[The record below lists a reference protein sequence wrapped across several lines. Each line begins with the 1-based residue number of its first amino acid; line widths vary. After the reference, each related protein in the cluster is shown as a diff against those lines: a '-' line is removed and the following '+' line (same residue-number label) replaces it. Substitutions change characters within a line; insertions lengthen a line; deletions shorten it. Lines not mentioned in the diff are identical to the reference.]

1 MDKYLEKGKELIK
14 LLINAGY
21 EAYFIGQCVRNV
33 IMEKE
38 NGVIEITTNAT
49 PGAILPTLSF
59 ARVEEKEDH
68 VEVFYG
74 GYTFYITTFRV
85 ATTFKDNRKPVKYH
99 YSKNLIDELAN
110 RDYTI
115 NALAM
120 SHSGKITDAYMGVKD
135 IAKKR
140 IALIGKPKVRF
151 IEDPRRILSGVALMS
166 ELGFRIDGKTKR
178 AMISKRK
185 LLVNVKPEDIYN
197 NLKRILEGTFHKA
210 AMSFFLEAKFGK
222 YLPGLQKGIEQLTR
236 RRHQIVNVDDFLTAC
251 FIIDPTQKQD
261 YMQFMLEEE
270 TQEQVIHL
278 ANAFPKSKYDDFSLY
293 YYGLEIAKK
302 ANKLNY
308 ILRRGKKLTKKIE
321 HQYDLLTIHDQD
333 DLALPKQEMMQILK
347 DLPTDT
353 FIQCLQKMEQAVILK
368 ELDNEYDALYQFV
381 AKFALAKK
389 TTSTEIQEA
398 VSQSIE
404 TEEKEK
410 LEFNFDEQQLNNFI
424 KASTENELAENLV
437 EQGELIKNYTELKI
451 NQLEKRLR
459 EQEKMIQQKDE
470 QLYDLEKRTLK
481 EKLNNDV
488 DKLVQRNLE
497 TLKELKYIDTSY
509 NEKLMLSREL
519 QKIYRQFLS
528 NVESKY
534 QDIMKEE
541 KNDEEI

>member
-21 EAYFIGQCVRNV
+21 EAYFIGKCVRNV
-33 IMEKE
+33 IMETE

-59 ARVEEKEDH
+59 ARVEDKEEH

-85 ATTFKDNRKPVKYH
+85 ATSFKDNRKPVKYH

-166 ELGFRIDGKTKR
+166 ELGFKIDGKTKR

-185 LLVNVKPEDIYN
+185 LLADVKPEDVYHS
-197 NLKRILEGTFHKA
+197 LKRIIEGTFNKA
-210 AMSFFLEAKFGK
+210 AMTFFLEAKFGK
-222 YLPGLQKGIEQLTR
+222 FIPGLSKGIDQLTK
-236 RRHQIVNVDDFLTAC
+236 RRHQITNVDDFLTAC
-251 FIIDPTQKQD
+251 FIVDPAQKQE
-261 YMQFMLEEE
+261 YMKYMLEEE
-270 TQEQVIHL
+270 TQDQVIEL
-278 ANAFPKSKYDDFSLY
+278 ANAFPKSKYDDFTLY
-293 YYGLEIAKK
+293 YYGLEIASK
-302 ANKLNY
+302 ANELNY
-308 ILRRGKKLTKKIE
+308 ILRRAKRITKKIQ
-321 HQYDLLTIHDQD
+321 HQFDLLVIHDQD
-333 DLALPKQEMMQILK
+333 EIALPKQDMMQILK
-347 DLPTDT
+347 DLPTDV
-353 FIQCLQKMEQAVILK
+353 FIQCLQKMEKSIILK
-368 ELDNEYDALYQFV
+368 ELQNEYDTLYQFV
-381 AKFALAKK
+381 ANFALAKK
-389 TTSTEIQEA
+389 TSPTETQEEIQPDVQA
-398 VSQSIE
+398 
-404 TEEKEK
+404 EEKER
-410 LEFNFDEQQLNNFI
+410 LEFNFDEQQLDSFI

>member
-21 EAYFIGQCVRNV
+21 EAYFIGKCVRNV
-33 IMEKE
+33 IMETE

-59 ARVEEKEDH
+59 ARVEDKEEH

-85 ATTFKDNRKPVKYH
+85 ATSFKDNRKPVKYH

-166 ELGFRIDGKTKR
+166 ELGFKIDGKTKR

-185 LLVNVKPEDIYN
+185 LLANVKPEDVYHS
-197 NLKRILEGTFHKA
+197 LKRIIEGTFNKA
-210 AMSFFLEAKFGK
+210 AMTFFLEAKFGK
-222 YLPGLQKGIEQLTR
+222 FIPGLSKGIDQLTK
-236 RRHQIVNVDDFLTAC
+236 RRHQITNVDDFLTAC
-251 FIIDPTQKQD
+251 FIVDPAQKQE
-261 YMQFMLEEE
+261 YMKYMLEEE
-270 TQEQVIHL
+270 TQDQVIEL
-278 ANAFPKSKYDDFSLY
+278 ANAFPKSKYDDFTLY
-293 YYGLEIAKK
+293 YYGLEIASK
-302 ANKLNY
+302 ANELNY
-308 ILRRGKKLTKKIE
+308 ILRRAKRITKKIQ
-321 HQYDLLTIHDQD
+321 HQFDLLVIRDQD
-333 DLALPKQEMMQILK
+333 EIALPKQDMMQILK
-347 DLPTDT
+347 DLPTDV
-353 FIQCLQKMEQAVILK
+353 FIQCLQKMEKSIILK
-368 ELDNEYDALYQFV
+368 ELQNEYDTLYQFV
-381 AKFALAKK
+381 ANFALAKK
-389 TTSTEIQEA
+389 TSPTETQEEIQPDVQA
-398 VSQSIE
+398 
-404 TEEKEK
+404 EEKER
-410 LEFNFDEQQLNNFI
+410 LEFNFDEQQLDSFI